1 MVVECLSCPDF
12 AQCRGGVAP
21 VTRAGYWRIPWRDEV
36 LPSAAPETADAGD
49 TQQQQ
54 EKVLA
59 NRLQCLEPSACV
71 GAADAA
77 AAAPPTNGT
86 AGFVEEGCAE
96 FYSGPLC
103 AACTR
108 HAYKQA
114 ASYLCLPCYD
124 APGLSALFVALVV
137 ASALAVIVGM
147 TLATVADGGEA
158 SAVDVV
164 VAKIAWNSAVISAAA
179 ASFPLSWPPAVVSMF
194 QVYAVASASAM
205 GDSLSADCV
214 VRTGSLRPAQA
225 WALSMVV
232 IPPVTVLL
240 WVVAFS
246 ALAKCNRRHK
256 FLQVHLPVATL
267 VTLLMAHPVITK
279 AALKLLACRPVAGRS
294 FLEADMNVDCA
305 SDEYRVWSQSLGLPM
320 LFAFTLGIPGC
331 YALAMW
337 RHVRRGRLA
346 ARRAVYGFLFSG
358 FREDRW
364 WFELWNTL
372 RKSLFTMGAVVFGP
386 FGTSMQTW
394 AALVLLLLFVVVFS
408 LSEPVSARVL
418 NCVYVRP
425 LFFRLYVQGSPPPHT
440 PLSVCIVLCSTST
453 RG

>member
-1 MVVECLSCPDF
+1 MGPDGAPRVLF
-12 AQCRGGVAP
+12 SACKGESHTPSAGFKALFRRLRGRWRTEKLGGGRGGDGVTPQALAGAQVLVFGAP
-21 VTRAGYWRIPWRDEV
+21 RELFTRAELQAVRGFLRRGGSLLV
-36 LPSAAPETADAGD
+36 L
-49 TQQQQ
+49 
-54 EKVLA
+54 
-59 NRLQCLEPSACV
+59 
-71 GAADAA
+71 
-77 AAAPPTNGT
+77 
-86 AGFVEEGCAE
+86 
-96 FYSGPLC
+96 
-103 AACTR
+103 
-108 HAYKQA
+108 
-114 ASYLCLPCYD
+114 
-124 APGLSALFVALVV
+124 
-137 ASALAVIVGM
+137 
-147 TLATVADGGEA
+147 GGEGGE
-158 SAVDVV
+158 
-164 VAKIAWNSAVISAAA
+164 KRLGTN
-179 ASFPLSWPPAVVSMF
+179 LN
-194 QVYAVASASAM
+194 QVLEEF
-205 GDSLSADCV
+205 GIRINADCV

-232 IPPVTVLL
+232 IPPATVLL

-305 SDEYRVWSQSLGLPM
+305 SDEYRQWSQSLGLPM

-346 ARRAVYGFLFSG
+346 ERRAVYGFLFSG

-440 PLSVCIVLCSTST
+440 PLPVCIVLCSTST